1 MNLKKPTISTA
12 IAIALGC
19 CSFTATAALG
29 TSATLDFSL
38 GSAQTVACNYGTTPP
53 CNSPGY
59 ATTDIVGSYFSMD
72 TNDDGTHA
80 AYEKNPIGSFNGIHI
95 GTTQLASG
103 SHSGGING
111 TESPNIDEP
120 WQFFGNTGMHQTTAP
135 ITLLFGTGDQW
146 LLDMSG
152 WSVTWNGIPNI
163 PMVDQGSSFI
173 ECTTGSSCSNSS
185 SYTLDAAFHVAGA
198 GFTTVSY
205 ALHLEGH
212 VSNVPVPAAAWLF
225 GSGLLGLIGVA
236 RRKKAA

>member
-1 MNLKKPTISTA
+1 MNRKTTLSTA
-12 IAIALGC
+12 IGLVLGGIAL
-19 CSFTATAALG
+19 SANASLT
-29 TSATLDFSL
+29 TSATLNFTM
-38 GSAQTVACNYGTTPP
+38 GSIGCAYGTTPP
-53 CNSPGY
+53 CHPSVYPM
-59 ATTDIVGSYFSMD
+59 TDIVGSYFSMD

-152 WSVTWNGIPNI
+152 WSVTWNGIP
-163 PMVDQGSSFI
+163 
-173 ECTTGSSCSNSS
+173 
-185 SYTLDAAFHVAGA
+185 
-198 GFTTVSY
+198 
-205 ALHLEGH
+205 
-212 VSNVPVPAAAWLF
+212 PAAQ
-225 GSGLLGLIGVA
+225 I
-236 RRKKAA
+236 AAATHWMPPSM